1 MVEKENLPLYPIRT
15 VARLT
20 GINDRTLR
28 SWESKYGLVKP
39 ARTRGG
45 HRLYSENDIKII
57 REIKEMVYEEG
68 MSITGVEKIFSRRE
82 GSDYE
87 RRE

>member
-1 MVEKENLPLYPIRT
+1 MVENKNLPLYPIRT

-39 ARTRGG
+39 ARTKGG
-45 HRLYSENDIKII
+45 HRLYSENDIEAIL
-57 REIKEMVYEEG
+57 EIKKMIYVKG
-68 MSITGVEKIFSRRE
+68 MSISGVEKILSQGE
-82 GSDYE
+82 EESYGK
-87 RRE
+87 

>member
-1 MVEKENLPLYPIRT
+1 MVEKKDLPLYPIRT

-45 HRLYSENDIKII
+45 HRLYSENDIKVI
-57 REIKEMVYEEG
+57 REIKEMVYGEG
-68 MSITGVEKIFSRRE
+68 MSITGVEKIFSQRE

-87 RRE
+87 KRD